1 MTQLDD
7 LLARWAAS
15 QRLTQAQSDT
25 IRATVMREGA
35 EDQDWLSDLLR
46 PVTALLDG
54 PHNLY
59 DTLSRAYAKELM
71 HA

>member
-7 LLARWAAS
+7 LLARWAAG
-15 QRLTQAQSDT
+15 QRLSQVQSDA
-25 IRATVMREGA
+25 IRAVVVRDGA
-35 EDQDWLSDLLR
+35 QDEDWLNDLLR

-59 DTLSRAYAKELM
+59 ETLSRGYAKF
-71 HA
+71 A

>member
-15 QRLTQAQSDT
+15 QRLSQVQSDA
-25 IRATVMREGA
+25 IRAAVVRDGA
-35 EDQDWLSDLLR
+35 NDEDWLNDLLR

-59 DTLSRAYAKELM
+59 ETLSRGYSKFA
-71 HA
+71 